1 MNKSFLKYI
10 LLGIGFAFLYFPI
23 FTLIIYS
30 FNESKIVMVWKGFS
44 LKWYAELFKNEQ
56 ILEAFYIS
64 IKIASISAT
73 LATLLGVMV
82 GYSLARISK
91 IPFRSFFIFISTAP
105 LVIPEIILGLS
116 LLLFFISANNLFGLP
131 SSKGKMTV
139 LISHITFSVAFVAVI
154 IQARL
159 ISFNKSIEEAAQ
171 DLGAVPNSVIWKVTL
186 PVILPSII
194 SCWLLA
200 FTLSLDDLVV
210 ASFTTGPGANTLP
223 IVVFSKVRMGL
234 SPEVNALSAVIMLA
248 IVSIAMGYY
257 IKNRNKS
264 DVN

>member
-1 MNKSFLKYI
+1 
-10 LLGIGFAFLYFPI
+10 
-23 FTLIIYS
+23 
-30 FNESKIVMVWKGFS
+30 MVWKGFS

-73 LATLLGVMV
+73 FATLLGVMV

-105 LVIPEIILGLS
+105 LVMPEIILGLS

-131 SSKGKMTV
+131 SSKGQMTV

-194 SCWLLA
+194 SGWLLA

-248 IVSIAMGYY
+248 IVSIAIGYY
-257 IKNRNKS
+257 IKTRNKS